1 MPLATWQEASAQT
14 SANCRRGASI
24 TSRQWIVSTRREQTS
39 VDGRSQI
46 VGADFFGRWRD
57 QRPQTFLSSCSQLS
71 PITLAVRASDPAAQ
85 HRRGKVGKVAA
96 RAHALRIADLAK
108 LDQLAAGALVMGDP
122 LEERAVVAL
131 RFSLR
136 LDPSLLSTISQAA
149 GLVFDVPIN
158 RRVVLAE
165 RAALR
170 LGPDAWLLSGPESAA
185 DQVARDVAAAL
196 AGRQHALVDVSQLQ
210 VALAVTGSKAADV
223 SNSGCPLDLSPP
235 VCAIAFAA
243 RALLGKAEMIL
254 AKTKNVPSS
263 RSNAGARSPPTFAS
277 SCSKLARDCPAQP

>member
-1 MPLATWQEASAQT
+1 MSFAHARVPVYFCPPKVPGCSQERATARHSSSVAMPLATWQEASAQT

-39 VDGRSQI
+39 VDGQSQI

-57 QRPQTFLSSCSQLS
+57 QRPQTSLSSCSQLS
-71 PITLAVRASDPAAQ
+71 PITLAVRASHPAAQ
-85 HRRGKVGKVAA
+85 HRRGKVGKVAD
-96 RAHALRIADLAK
+96 RAHALRIADLAR

-131 RFSLR
+131 RFSPR

-149 GLVFDVPIN
+149 GLVFDMPIN

-165 RAALR
+165 RATLR

-196 AGRQHALVDVSQLQ
+196 AGRATRSRRRQP
-210 VALAVTGSKAADV
+210 AA
-223 SNSGCPLDLSPP
+223 GCASRDR
-235 VCAIAFAA
+235 A
-243 RALLGKAEMIL
+243 RRPR
-254 AKTKNVPSS
+254 T
-263 RSNAGARSPPTFAS
+263 
-277 SCSKLARDCPAQP
+277 